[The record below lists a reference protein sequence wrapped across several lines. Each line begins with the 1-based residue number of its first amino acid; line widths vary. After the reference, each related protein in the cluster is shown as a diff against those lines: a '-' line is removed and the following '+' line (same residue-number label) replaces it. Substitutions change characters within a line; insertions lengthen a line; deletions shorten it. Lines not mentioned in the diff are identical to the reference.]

1 MKTSAEGFPRAGTG
15 REILTC
21 LAVFLA
27 AAALLLGALTAAA
40 CIPRK
45 AIEDNVRTSAEYLCR
60 GKLFGKVLPEVKSS
74 TIDRYADSI
83 LLNIAWCYDG
93 EHPLRSVL
101 VSSYYY
107 TPDQN
112 ENDNLRD
119 AVTGHLPPN
128 QQYLRYWH
136 GSNALVTPL
145 LTVLDLKGIYV
156 LHGAVLAVS
165 AAALLIVLVRKR
177 AYAPAIGVGAGIVAA
192 GFWFVPLSLE
202 YYWVCELMLL
212 LSLGVVLLENRAGPG
227 FWAPF
232 FLVGG
237 ILTSYLDFLTAET
250 LTVLVPLLLLL
261 WLRRDLPPRR
271 TALTLVPAWA
281 IGYAGMWVLKWALA
295 GLAMGEDPM
304 AYVTEH
310 IGERVN
316 GGFYALGEGED
327 PIPLLPG
334 AVLLNVG
341 CLFPLDYEVAGALA
355 TVALAVFLAYY
366 AYVYRRTGWDRTLV
380 LTMGIL
386 GLVPYLRFL
395 VLRNHSF
402 LHCFFAYRAQTAT
415 VLALVLLLAETT
427 ARRRRE
433 TVEAARKR
441 RERTE

>member
-1 MKTSAEGFPRAGTG
+1 MKQHSEASPKVGPGRLRRA
-15 REILTC
+15 LTL
-21 LAVFLA
+21 LAVFCVT
-27 AAALLLGALTAAA
+27 AALLLGALTAAA

-45 AIEDNVRTSAEYLCR
+45 AIEDNVRASADYLCR
-60 GKLFGKVLPEVKSS
+60 EELFGRVLPEVRSS

-101 VSSYYY
+101 VSPYYY
-107 TPDQN
+107 TPYQN

-119 AVTGHLPPN
+119 AVTRHLPAN

-165 AAALLIVLVRKR
+165 AAALLIVLIRKK
-177 AYAPAIGVGAGIVAA
+177 AYAPAVGVGAGIVAA

-202 YYWVCELMLL
+202 YYWVCELTLL
-212 LSLGVVLLENRAGPG
+212 LSLGVILPGNKTGPG
-227 FWAPF
+227 FWTPF

-237 ILTSYLDFLTAET
+237 MLTSYLDFLTSET
-250 LTVLVPLLLLL
+250 LTLLVPLLLLL

-281 IGYAGMWVLKWALA
+281 VGYAGMWALKWALA
-295 GLAMGEDPM
+295 GLAMGENPM
-304 AYVTEH
+304 PYVMEH

-316 GGFYALGEGED
+316 GAFYVAGQGEG
-327 PIPLLPG
+327 PVSLFPG
-334 AVLLNVG
+334 AILRNIG
-341 CLFPLDYEVAGALA
+341 CLFPLDYGVAGALA
-355 TVALAVFLAYY
+355 AAGLAAALAYY
-366 AYVYRRTGWDRTLV
+366 IFVYRREGWDRPLV
-380 LTMGIL
+380 LTLALL

-395 VLRNHSF
+395 ILRNHSF
-402 LHCFFAYRAQTAT
+402 LHCFFAYRAQTAS
-415 VLALVLLLAETT
+415 VLALALLLAETT
-427 ARRRRE
+427 ARRRRK
-433 TVEAARKR
+433 TARKR
-441 RERTE
+441 RERAE